1 MGRGRGGNEGLGVL
15 EGAGLNSSLNSPVH
29 SDRLSMTQ
37 DKVPQT
43 MRDFLRKIP
52 FFSDLYRA
60 LRLTM
65 PWLLR
70 PRKSV
75 SGLLM
80 VGSNSLQL
88 QESYESIVANF
99 LISKLNRTTRFVNVG
114 ANIGYWPLI
123 LRLRGFD
130 GEIVLVEPDKFN
142 LRLLMRNLKLN
153 KIYNVT
159 VKNEAAS
166 NYSGFID
173 LYGFGTG
180 TSVVKGWAGG
190 ASRRRIRVPSEHLDS
205 IVEVSSIPTIFLID
219 VEGFE
224 LEVLEGTNLHLKQLS
239 EFIVEIAI
247 NEHQPKGISINP
259 NYEKVF
265 KFMSGYGYNV
275 FGWIPEYTEL
285 GSKQRKLLMQG
296 KLENKSQMYHFSKI
310 QS

>member
-1 MGRGRGGNEGLGVL
+1 
-15 EGAGLNSSLNSPVH
+15 
-29 SDRLSMTQ
+29 
-37 DKVPQT
+37 
-43 MRDFLRKIP
+43 
-52 FFSDLYRA
+52 
-60 LRLTM
+60 M

-99 LISKLNRTTRFVNVG
+99 LMAKLNGATRFVNVG

-130 GEIVLVEPDKFN
+130 GEIVLVEPDKLN

-173 LYGFGTG
+173 LYGFGAG

-247 NEHQPKGISINP
+247 HEHQPKGISINP

-265 KFMSGYGYNV
+265 KFMSANGYKV

-285 GSKQRKLLMQG
+285 GSKQRKLLIEG
-296 KLENKSQMYHFSKI
+296 RLENKSQMYHFSKV
-310 QS
+310 QSQIN

>member
-1 MGRGRGGNEGLGVL
+1 M
-15 EGAGLNSSLNSPVH
+15 
-29 SDRLSMTQ
+29 
-37 DKVPQT
+37 PQT
-43 MRDFLRKIP
+43 MKDYLRRVPIL
-52 FFSDLYRA
+52 SDLYRA

-80 VGSNSLQL
+80 VGCNSLQL
-88 QESYESIVANF
+88 QESYESIIANF
-99 LISKLNRTTRFVNVG
+99 LISKLDGTTRFVNVG
-114 ANIGYWPLI
+114 ANTGYWPLI
-123 LRLRGFD
+123 LRLREFD
-130 GEIVLVEPDKFN
+130 GEIVLVEPDKLN

-153 KIYNVT
+153 EIYNIT

-190 ASRRRIRVPSEHLDS
+190 ASQRRIRVRSELLDS

-224 LEVLEGTNLHLKQLS
+224 LAVLEGAILHLKQRS

-247 NEHQPKGISINP
+247 HEHQPKGTSINP
-259 NYEKVF
+259 NFEKVF
-265 KFMSGYGYNV
+265 KFMSDNGYNV
-275 FGWIPEYTEL
+275 FGWIPEYTKL

-296 KLENKSQMYHFSKI
+296 RLENISQMYHFSKV
-310 QS
+310 Q